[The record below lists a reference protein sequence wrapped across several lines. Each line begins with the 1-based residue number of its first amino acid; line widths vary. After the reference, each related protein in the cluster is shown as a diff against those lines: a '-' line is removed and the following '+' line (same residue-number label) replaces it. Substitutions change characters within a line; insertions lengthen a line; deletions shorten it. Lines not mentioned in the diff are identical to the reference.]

1 MTDISGQNRSPFSP
15 RAENRAGAGAGA
27 GAGAAAAGGTALRT
41 LAALMLAPALAVLSV
56 PGKSSAD
63 SGLPDPNVILEE
75 VDEIRAPDTDFVF
88 SLEVESRSDDE
99 VDTSALRV
107 RVKDSEKSLVVFSDP
122 PDQAGRVLLS
132 VEDNMWIYIPGT
144 SRPIR
149 ISPQQRLS
157 GTVANAD
164 VSRVVYS
171 LDYDATAIEADTVD
185 GVDAWRL
192 SLERDS
198 DFAAYG
204 SLTLWV
210 RQDNSHPIKAEF
222 FALSGRLLNTA
233 YYGEYEELLGRE
245 RPTVLEVHSAVNTGE
260 VTTMRYYDMAVEVT
274 PDQYF
279 QRSFMTRVR

>member
-1 MTDISGQNRSPFSP
+1 MTDLTGQNRSLVSP
-15 RAENRAGAGAGA
+15 ATKAGATRRALFTLA
-27 GAGAAAAGGTALRT
+27 PLALVLAGGSMTGTA
-41 LAALMLAPALAVLSV
+41 
-56 PGKSSAD
+56 SAD

-75 VDEIRAPDTDFVF
+75 VDAIRAPDTDFVF

-99 VDTSALRV
+99 VNTSALRV

-171 LDYDATAIEADTVD
+171 LDYDATEIEADTVD

-210 RQDNSHPIKAEF
+210 RQDNNHPIKAEF

-233 YYGEYEELLGRE
+233 FYGEYEELLGRE
-245 RPTVLEVHSAVNTGE
+245 RPTVLEVHSAVNTDE

-274 PDQYF
+274 PDQHF